1 MLCSWIL
8 QTALEMQLTPR
19 DVPIMVPK
27 SFAWLFPLVQDV
39 LSQMTHSL
47 EFTLRNKT
55 RWQNERMK
63 HSISWENFV
72 KFCNWDYFVVLNV
85 TSSETSRIT
94 TPQKMK
100 IKDKLKS
107 LSSNGFFFFFFFY
120 YSYLSNG
127 FWTQILSYC
136 TFPHKIC
143 NKKKWRPTV
152 FLQN

>member
-27 SFAWLFPLVQDV
+27 SFAWPFPLVQDV

-47 EFTLRNKT
+47 EFTLHNKT
-55 RWQNERMK
+55 RWQNDRMK
-63 HSISWENFV
+63 HSMSWENFV
-72 KFCNWDYFVVLNV
+72 KFCNWDYFVVPNV
-85 TSSETSRIT
+85 TSGETSRTT

-107 LSSNGFFFFFFFY
+107 ISSNGFFFFFFSFFLLVI
-120 YSYLSNG
+120 SKQ
-127 FWTQILSYC
+127 WILD
-136 TFPHKIC
+136 TNP
-143 NKKKWRPTV
+143 
-152 FLQN
+152 FLLHFSSQNL